1 MTRFKMGGRELALAF
16 TIGAMD
22 RLEEKLGEPVELES
36 IKETVVAQLKDRRK
50 LVTILAIL
58 SAEGA
63 ALDGGEAV
71 NEAWIKQHVRPGML
85 PRAQMAVLEAVADGL
100 RMETAESTDESEK
113 KDLIWEE
120 LKKKAQGA

>member
-71 NEAWIKQHVRPGML
+71 DEAWIKQHVRPGML
-85 PRAQMAVLEAVADGL
+85 PRAQMAVLEAMADGL
-100 RMETAESTDESEK
+100 RMETDESTDESEK

>member
-22 RLEEKLGEPVELES
+22 RLEEKLGEQVELES
-36 IKETVVAQLKDRRK
+36 IKETIVAQLKDRHK

-71 NEAWIKQHVRPGML
+71 DETWLKQHVRPGML
-85 PRAQMAVLEAVADGL
+85 PRAQMAALEAVADGL
-100 RMETAESTDESEK
+100 RMESGEGDEDEEV
-113 KDLIWEE
+113 DAVLEE
-120 LKKKAQGA
+120 LKKKPAQGA

>member
-1 MTRFKMGGRELALAF
+1 MTRIKMGGRELALAF

-63 ALDGGEAV
+63 ALDGGEAI

>member
-22 RLEEKLGEPVELES
+22 RLEERLGEPIELES
-36 IKETVVAQLKDRRK
+36 IKETIVAQLKDRHK

-71 NEAWIKQHVRPGML
+71 DEAWLKQHVRPGML

-100 RMETAESTDESEK
+100 RMESGEGDEDEEV
-113 KDLIWEE
+113 DAVLEE
-120 LKKKAQGA
+120 LKKKPAQGA

>member
-1 MTRFKMGGRELALAF
+1 MTTFKMGGRELALAF

-22 RLEEKLGEPVELES
+22 ALEEKLGEPVELEN

-50 LVTILAIL
+50 LVKILAIL

-63 ALDGGEAV
+63 ALTDGEPAS
-71 NEAWIKQHVRPGML
+71 EAWIKQHLRPGML

-100 RMETAESTDESEK
+100 RMELGEGDEG
-113 KDLIWEE
+113 EE
-120 LKKKAQGA
+120 VDAVLEEIKKKPAQGA